1 VRDLLGRI
9 ARGEGALGAA
19 CIAGLLACALILI
32 AALTLENAQVD
43 GRSEATEI
51 RALVASGR
59 ELGRVIASATPDNQ
73 PAALQAW
80 NRFTTSLDRACG
92 GLDAKSADRALLG
105 PLCRDRDDM
114 VHRMAPT

>member
-1 VRDLLGRI
+1 VRNLLGRI

-43 GRSEATEI
+43 HRSEAAEI

-59 ELGRVIASATPDNQ
+59 ELGRVIAMATPDNQ

-80 NRFTTSLDRACG
+80 NRRQPRRGRRLLRDPAAGSAPGRAGAG
-92 GLDAKSADRALLG
+92 GSRLI
-105 PLCRDRDDM
+105 
-114 VHRMAPT
+114 